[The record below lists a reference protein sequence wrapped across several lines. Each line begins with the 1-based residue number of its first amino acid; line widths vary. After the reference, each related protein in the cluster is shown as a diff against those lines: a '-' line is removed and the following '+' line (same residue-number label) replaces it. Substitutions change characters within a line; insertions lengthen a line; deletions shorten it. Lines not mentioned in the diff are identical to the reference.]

1 MSSFVF
7 RRLTSPSPVEGRVK
21 NRTPD
26 FEHPIGHHMHEFST
40 TRFFLGVVLSALLC
54 GPQPA
59 AAQPAAGSPR
69 PIATPAKPAA
79 APALRGGA
87 ACHNGMSFDRFL
99 ADLKQQA
106 VAAGVSQRALAEASS
121 GLVYDQ
127 GIVNRDRGQRVFGQV
142 FTEFAARM
150 AAVYRMQEGQAKI
163 KTHAAAFARA
173 EKEFG
178 VPPAVIAAFWGLE
191 SDFGANMGN
200 LPTLPSLVSLAYDC
214 RRSEMFQKETIAAL
228 KIIDRGDLSPAEMVG
243 SWAGELGQT
252 QFLPTHYFN
261 YAVDYDGDGHRNL
274 LRSPADVIGS
284 TANYI
289 ANGLKWRRGEPWLQE
304 VRVPQTL
311 ASGFSWDQADLTI
324 QHPRSKWAQFGV
336 TYPDGKALP
345 NDSLPA
351 SLLLPMGRTGPAFLA
366 YPNFAAYTEW
376 NNSLIYSTTAGY
388 LANRIAGAPPMQRP
402 SAPVA
407 QLPFN
412 ELRELQQLLVR
423 AGFNVGKVDGI
434 MGQLSRTA
442 VKTMQIKYGL
452 PADSWPTA
460 ELLARMRGQ
469 PVVPRA
475 QPAQPGPSAIR

>member
-1 MSSFVF
+1 MPTVSIS
-7 RRLTSPSPVEGRVK
+7 GIRVV
-21 NRTPD
+21 
-26 FEHPIGHHMHEFST
+26 IA
-40 TRFFLGVVLSALLC
+40 VL
-54 GPQPA
+54 
-59 AAQPAAGSPR
+59 AGSPAFSSSAPAQ
-69 PIATPAKPAA
+69 PIA
-79 APALRGGA
+79 APARPVAAPRGA
-87 ACHNGMSFDRFL
+87 ACHNGLSFDRFL

-106 VAAGVSQRALAEASS
+106 VAAGVSQRAIAEASP

-142 FTEFAARM
+142 FTEFAGRM
-150 AAVYRMQEGQAKI
+150 AATYRMQQGQARI
-163 KTHAAAFARA
+163 KTYAAAFARA
-173 EKEFG
+173 EKEYG

-200 LPTLPSLVSLAYDC
+200 LPTLRSLVSLAYDC
-214 RRSEMFQKETIAAL
+214 RRSEMFAGETIAAL
-228 KIIDRGDLSPAEMVG
+228 KIIDRGDLSPSEMVG

-261 YAVDYDGDGHRNL
+261 YAVDYDGDGRRDL
-274 LRSPADVIGS
+274 LSSPADVIGS

-304 VRVPQTL
+304 VRAPAAANF
-311 ASGFSWDQADLTI
+311 ASSFPWDQADLTI
-324 QHPRSKWAQFGV
+324 QLPRSKWAQLGV
-336 TYPDGKALP
+336 SYPDGKVLP

-388 LANRIAGAPPMQRP
+388 LATRIAGAAPMQRP
-402 SAPVA
+402 AAPVA

-423 AGFNVGKVDGI
+423 AGFNVGKVDGV
-434 MGQLSRTA
+434 MGQQSRSA
-442 VKTMQIKYGL
+442 VKAMQIKYGL

-460 ELLARMRGQ
+460 ELLTRMRGH
-469 PVVPRA
+469 
-475 QPAQPGPSAIR
+475 

>member
-1 MSSFVF
+1 V
-7 RRLTSPSPVEGRVK
+7 
-21 NRTPD
+21 
-26 FEHPIGHHMHEFST
+26 
-40 TRFFLGVVLSALLC
+40 
-54 GPQPA
+54 
-59 AAQPAAGSPR
+59 AAQPR
-69 PIATPAKPAA
+69 PPAVPGQPVAA
-79 APALRGGA
+79 APSPRAA

-106 VAAGVSQRALAEASS
+106 VAAGVSQRALAEASP

-142 FTEFAARM
+142 FTEFARRM
-150 AAVYRMQEGQAKI
+150 AADYRMQHGQQRI

-173 EKEFG
+173 EKEYG

-200 LPTLPSLVSLAYDC
+200 LPTLRSLVSLAYDC
-214 RRSEMFQKETIAAL
+214 RRSEMFQKETVAAL
-228 KIIDRGDLSPAEMVG
+228 KIIDRGDLTPAEMIG

-261 YAVDYDGDGHRNL
+261 YAVDYDGDGHRNM
-274 LRSPADVIGS
+274 LRSAPDVIGS

-304 VRVPQTL
+304 VRVPQNL
-311 ASGFSWDQADLTI
+311 PWDQADLTI
-324 QHPRSKWAQFGV
+324 KHPRAKWAQIGV
-336 TYPDGKALP
+336 TYPDGRALP
-345 NDSLPA
+345 SDAMPA

-366 YPNFAAYTEW
+366 FAKFAAYTEW

-388 LANRIAGAPPMQRP
+388 LATRIAGAPPMRQP
-402 SAPVA
+402 LAPVV

-412 ELRELQQLLVR
+412 ELKELQALLVR
-423 AGFNVGKVDGI
+423 AGYNVGKVDGV

-442 VKTMQIKYGL
+442 VKAMQIKFGL

-460 ELLARMRGQ
+460 ELLARMRGGTRQ
-469 PVVPRA
+469 TSS
-475 QPAQPGPSAIR
+475 Q

>member
-1 MSSFVF
+1 MRS
-7 RRLTSPSPVEGRVK
+7 
-21 NRTPD
+21 
-26 FEHPIGHHMHEFST
+26 FST
-40 TRFFLGVVLSALLC
+40 ARYIAGAALFSILGGL
-54 GPQPA
+54 QPA
-59 AAQPAAGSPR
+59 SAQPAPALVKPRAAPVSPNAAPGR
-69 PIATPAKPAA
+69 IA

-87 ACHNGMSFDRFL
+87 ACHNGMTFDRFL
-99 ADLKQQA
+99 ADLKTQA
-106 VAAGVSQRALAEASS
+106 VAAGVSQGALAEA
-121 GLVYDQ
+121 GPYLVYDQ

-142 FTEFAARM
+142 FTEFAGRM
-150 AAVYRMQEGQAKI
+150 AAPYRMQQGQARI
-163 KTHAAAFARA
+163 KTYAAAFARA
-173 EKEFG
+173 EKEYG
-178 VPPAVIAAFWGLE
+178 VPAAVIAAFWGLE
-191 SDFGANMGN
+191 SDFGANMGS

-214 RRSEMFQKETIAAL
+214 RRSEMFANETIAAL
-228 KIIDRGDLSPAEMVG
+228 KIIERGDLTPPEMVG

-261 YAVDYDGDGHRNL
+261 YAVDYDGDGRRDL

-311 ASGFSWDQADLTI
+311 PWDQADLTI
-324 QHPRSKWAQFGV
+324 QLPRTKWAQLGV

-345 NDSLPA
+345 SDSLPA
-351 SLLLPMGRTGPAFLA
+351 SLLLPMGRSGPAFLA

-388 LANRIAGAPPMQRP
+388 LATRIAGAAPMLRP
-402 SAPVA
+402 AAPVK

-423 AGFNVGKVDGI
+423 AGFNVGKIDGV
-434 MGQLSRTA
+434 MGQQSRTA
-442 VKTMQIKYGL
+442 VKAMQIKYGL

-460 ELLARMRGQ
+460 ELLARMRG
-469 PVVPRA
+469 PRVQA
-475 QPAQPGPSAIR
+475 SPPETSAIR

>member
-1 MSSFVF
+1 M
-7 RRLTSPSPVEGRVK
+7 RK
-21 NRTPD
+21 
-26 FEHPIGHHMHEFST
+26 IST
-40 TRFFLGVVLSALLC
+40 TPFLHYVVLLALLC
-54 GPQPA
+54 APQA
-59 AAQPAAGSPR
+59 APAQPAADSPR
-69 PIATPAKPAA
+69 RITAPARPAA
-79 APALRGGA
+79 APAPRGGA
-87 ACHNGMSFDRFL
+87 ACHNGMGFDRFL
-99 ADLKQQA
+99 VDLKQQA
-106 VAAGVSQRALAEASS
+106 IAAGVSQRALTEASP

-142 FTEFAARM
+142 FNEFAARM
-150 AAVYRMQEGQAKI
+150 AAVYRMQQGQAKI

-200 LPTLPSLVSLAYDC
+200 LPTLRSLVSLAYDC

-252 QFLPTHYFN
+252 QFLPSHYFN
-261 YAVDYDGDGHRNL
+261 HAVDYDGDGHRNM
-274 LRSPADVIGS
+274 LRSPEDVIGS

-304 VRVPQTL
+304 VRVPQTI
-311 ASGFSWDQADLTI
+311 SWDQADLTI
-324 QHPRSKWAQFGV
+324 KHPRSKWAQFGV

-345 NDSLPA
+345 SDDLPA
-351 SLLLPMGRTGPAFLA
+351 SLLLPMGRMGPAFLA

-388 LANRIAGAPPMQRP
+388 LATRIAGAPPMQRP

-460 ELLARMRGQ
+460 ELLARMRGVAAA
-469 PVVPRA
+469 PRVPS
-475 QPAQPGPSAIR
+475 QPGPTAIR